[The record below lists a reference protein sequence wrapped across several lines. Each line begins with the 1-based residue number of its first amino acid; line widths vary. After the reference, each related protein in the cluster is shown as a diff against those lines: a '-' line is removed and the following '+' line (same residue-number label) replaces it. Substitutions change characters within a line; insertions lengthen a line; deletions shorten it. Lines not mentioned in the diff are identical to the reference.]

1 MAKQI
6 TKLGATGP
14 AVFPLGL
21 GCMGMS
27 GMYGATDDAESV
39 ATIQAAIDAGVT
51 LIDTGDFYG
60 MGHNELLIREAIK
73 GRRERVTVSVKFGAL
88 RAPNNAWLGFD
99 ARPAA
104 VKTWVAY
111 SLKRLGVEAIDICRP
126 ARLDAAVP
134 IEDTIGAIQDLIKEG
149 YVRHIGLSEVGTSTI
164 ERASKVHPIADLQI
178 EYALA
183 TRGAEATI
191 FPKLEQLGI
200 GATLYGVMSRG
211 LLTGSKPQGKGDFR
225 AFLPRFTGDNRA
237 KNDAVVDAINGF
249 AKERSMTTGQ
259 LTVAWVLAKQPRLVP
274 LIGAKTR
281 KQLSDALGALDK
293 PLSAADVAALEQLVP
308 EGAVVGTR
316 YGAEQMAHLDSERG

>member
-1 MAKQI
+1 
-6 TKLGATGP
+6 
-14 AVFPLGL
+14 
-21 GCMGMS
+21 
-27 GMYGATDDAESV
+27 
-39 ATIQAAIDAGVT
+39 
-51 LIDTGDFYG
+51 
-60 MGHNELLIREAIK
+60 
-73 GRRERVTVSVKFGAL
+73 
-88 RAPNNAWLGFD
+88 
-99 ARPAA
+99 
-104 VKTWVAY
+104 
-111 SLKRLGVEAIDICRP
+111 
-126 ARLDAAVP
+126 VP

-200 GATLYGVMSRG
+200 GATLYGIMSRG

-237 KNDAVVDAINGF
+237 KNDAIVDAINGF
-249 AKERSMTTGQ
+249 AKERNMTTGQ